1 MKFSFF
7 TLKYSVFFL
16 KTNFIFMIFLQG
28 IKLFLNKQHTNSG
41 LNVSEGAQ
49 DQSNHLIESTS
60 NYFYAFLINFKKFLL
75 SLVSTF
81 TYDVKQFE
89 ATKTEIINFV
99 KIDDKPQLIFG
110 NKQDANL
117 NPTIISESYVNF
129 SELLQFSNIK
139 HIIKL
144 TYLFNLNLN
153 CILVNL
159 AIVSYFLVKRKKYK
173 LQNVGNFFS
182 KRFLKLNLLFVNVL
196 FIVLILMDSFYML
209 LLNTNFKNQPT
220 TIDKQNLKDSNV
232 LLDFLFNYVKTF
244 DKNQASSFWNQ
255 PEEVPA
261 QNKDVISVESSFSS
275 LHGINPDLSS
285 ENNFF
290 TIVTLKINLIIMVIS
305 ICMLSLYSYMTKLD
319 MDSTVVNKSCKY
331 IFRVLTKKRE
341 SNVQRLNVPRHLA
354 FLTVH
359 LS

>member
-28 IKLFLNKQHTNSG
+28 IKLFLNKQNINSG
-41 LNVSEGAQ
+41 LNSSKGAP
-49 DQSNHLIESTS
+49 DQSNHFIESTS
-60 NYFYAFLINFKKFLL
+60 NYFYAFLVNFKKFFL
-75 SLVSTF
+75 SFVSTF

-99 KIDDKPQLIFG
+99 KIDKPQVILD
-110 NKQDANL
+110 NKQDANF
-117 NPTIISESYVNF
+117 NPIIISESYVNF

-159 AIVSYFLVKRKKYK
+159 AIVSYFLVKQKKYK
-173 LQNVGNFFS
+173 LQNVGNFLS

-196 FIVLILMDSFYML
+196 FIVLILTDSLYML
-209 LLNTNFKNQPT
+209 LLNTSFKNQPT

-244 DKNQASSFWNQ
+244 DKNQQSSYWNR

-275 LHGINPDLSS
+275 LQSINLDLSS

-290 TIVTLKINLIIMVIS
+290 TIATLKINIIIMVIS

-319 MDSTVVNKSCKY
+319 MDSTVDNQSCKY
-331 IFRVLTKKRE
+331 IFRVLSKKSE
-341 SNVQRLNVPRHLA
+341 FYCGFDFSNRTNSFVFEA
-354 FLTVH
+354 
-359 LS
+359 